1 MGLDMYLLKQKKHSI
16 LSRKEIDCLMWY
28 VTCKKRGIKEEE
40 IVKNNKTVFNDIN
53 KIAGKIEMNIND
65 INTLERYL
73 SPYYA
78 QHIGYWRKANQIH
91 KWFVDNIQDGI
102 DDQKIYEISEEEL
115 KTLLKICTDIKETC
129 ILNDKEMIEN
139 VDIPKKLLP
148 TCEGFFFG
156 SYGYDKNYLLDIE
169 DTISI
174 VSNVLKEVDFDEE
187 VVEYTSWW

>member
-102 DDQKIYEISEEEL
+102 DDQRIYEISKEEL
-115 KTLLKICTDIKETC
+115 ERLLKMCKDIYPCTFLKVSLILLYLSHRFSGHRYHLEYYPQTTYEFDLPYANTLYVEHNKEISTS
-129 ILNDKEMIEN
+129 LK
-139 VDIPKKLLP
+139 
-148 TCEGFFFG
+148 
-156 SYGYDKNYLLDIE
+156 YL
-169 DTISI
+169 
-174 VSNVLKEVDFDEE
+174 
-187 VVEYTSWW
+187 YR